1 MSEVKVVDQE
11 QLRLNLIDRLSKATN
26 KDEIKA
32 LGEALKALEMHEAT
46 RQKDL
51 ELDLEELRLR
61 SEEERA
67 EKEVKSANKR
77 SRRQLAGEIVRGVFS
92 FAASV
97 GSVVGGLLYLKTSID
112 AERDPDDPVIL
123 KPWQRNKPK
132 F

>member
-1 MSEVKVVDQE
+1 MAEVVEFDQE
-11 QLRLNLIDRLSKATN
+11 KLRLDLLKRLSNATD

-32 LGEALKALEMHEAT
+32 LSEALKALEMHEAT
-46 RQKDL
+46 RQKDI
-51 ELDLEELRLR
+51 ELDLEELKLR
-61 SEEERA
+61 SAEEQS

-77 SRRQLAGEIVRGVFS
+77 SRRQLAGEIVRGFCTV
-92 FAASV
+92 AASV
-97 GSVVGGLLYLKTSID
+97 GSIVGSLLYLKTSID